1 MPFALARK
9 DEVSRSVEE
18 KVASLFQPD
27 VLLADQYF
35 GVFRKKS
42 HLEPEEKLMLAVLED
57 AVYCFQN
64 YIFARD
70 KKGKALFREAEEW
83 IMEEDRDRFFSFEN
97 SCEVLGF
104 NLNYVRQGLMHW
116 KERRLAKRPK
126 AKIYRLTSRAGRKMP
141 GVKTLKKKS
150 EAFSALH
157 QR

>member
-9 DEVSRSVEE
+9 DEVSLSVEE

-42 HLEPEEKLMLAVLED
+42 LLEPEKRLMLAVLED

-70 KKGKALFREAEEW
+70 KKGKDLFRKAEEW
-83 IMEEDRDRFFSFEN
+83 IMEEDSDWFFPFEN
-97 SCEVLGF
+97 SCEVLG
-104 NLNYVRQGLMHW
+104 LAPDYIRQGLSRW
-116 KERRLAKRPK
+116 KEEKMKLKKRELTGCIRRP
-126 AKIYRLTSRAGRKMP
+126 YRSRAKCGGTRR
-141 GVKTLKKKS
+141 GFQANL
-150 EAFSALH
+150 
-157 QR
+157 